1 MIWGILGILIVIVLA
16 GIMQYRSNE
25 SARKELIASQRK
37 DTIQKEQNVNR
48 LKDQGYIFLSVNKID
63 KKYGYAVPE
72 EVRDAITNAILKG
85 ESTVP
90 IHENTLAEMDTKLR
104 EHKKQEKDFSDLMEL
119 QSNGKTY
126 EELFALDE
134 AITEYEKCVD
144 FGEKSPHLHISNYL
158 HSIERLAILYRKKKL
173 YEKERTLLESALKN
187 QMHKNQRA
195 KLETRL
201 TKVLEIIE
209 KQNKIN
215 GQKQSI

>member
-1 MIWGILGILIVIVLA
+1 MIWGILGILILIVLA

-25 SARKELIASQRK
+25 SARKELIASRRK
-37 DTIQKEQNVNR
+37 NTIQKEQNVNR
-48 LKDQGYIFLSVNKID
+48 LKDQGYIFLSINKID

-144 FGEKSPHLHISNYL
+144 FGEKSPYLHISNYL

-173 YEKERTLLESALKN
+173 YEKERGLLDSALKN
-187 QMHKNQRA
+187 QMHKNQRV